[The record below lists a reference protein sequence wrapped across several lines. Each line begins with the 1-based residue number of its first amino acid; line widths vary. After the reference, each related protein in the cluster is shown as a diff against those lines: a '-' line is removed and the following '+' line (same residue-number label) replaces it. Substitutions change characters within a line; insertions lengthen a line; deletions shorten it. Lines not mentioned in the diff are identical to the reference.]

1 MRDYGGHVVAV
12 ILWDAR
18 VPKLSPVIA
27 SERQIPERNQFANSR
42 TIMLTKDRVRLS
54 ISASTSKNHPIM
66 PTSWK
71 IAGSYFETCNC
82 ELACPCIFTSPP
94 TSGECSVLIAWHID
108 QGRFGEV
115 DLDGLNAVLA
125 VHSPGHM
132 LEGKW
137 KVALYVDERANQD
150 QQNALTQIFSGQ
162 AGGHLAGLA
171 PLIGEIL
178 GAKAAPIEY
187 HSEGKRRSLRLG
199 NIANVEIE
207 GLPGQDGMDVTI
219 TGPPFTVV
227 PGFPAVVAKSKQARF
242 SDYGLSWEV
251 SNKNGFFS
259 QFAYQST

>member
-1 MRDYGGHVVAV
+1 
-12 ILWDAR
+12 
-18 VPKLSPVIA
+18 
-27 SERQIPERNQFANSR
+27 
-42 TIMLTKDRVRLS
+42 
-54 ISASTSKNHPIM
+54 M
-66 PTSWK
+66 PTPWK
-71 IAGSYFETCNC
+71 IAGSYFEACNC
-82 ELACPCIFTSPP
+82 EVACPCIFTSPP
-94 TSGECSVLIAWHID
+94 TSGECSVLISWHID

-171 PLIGEIL
+171 PLIGEVL

-199 NIANVEIE
+199 KIANAEIE
-207 GLPGQDGMDVTI
+207 GLPGQDGSDVTI
-219 TGPPFTVV
+219 TGQPFTVV

-259 QFAYQST
+259 QFAYQSA

>member
-1 MRDYGGHVVAV
+1 
-12 ILWDAR
+12 
-18 VPKLSPVIA
+18 
-27 SERQIPERNQFANSR
+27 
-42 TIMLTKDRVRLS
+42 
-54 ISASTSKNHPIM
+54 M

-71 IAGSYFETCNC
+71 IAGSYFEACNC
-82 ELACPCIFTSPP
+82 EVTCPCVFTSPP

-115 DLDGLNAVLA
+115 DLKGFNAVLA

-150 QQNALTQIFSGQ
+150 QQNALIQIFSGQ

-171 PLIGEIL
+171 PLIGEVL

-199 NIANVEIE
+199 KIAGAEIE
-207 GLPGQDGMDVTI
+207 GLPGQDGADVTI
-219 TGPPFTVV
+219 TGQPFTAV
-227 PGFPAVVAKSKQARF
+227 PGFPAVVAKSKQASF
-242 SDYGLSWEV
+242 SDYGLSWQA

-259 QFAYQST
+259 QFAYQSA